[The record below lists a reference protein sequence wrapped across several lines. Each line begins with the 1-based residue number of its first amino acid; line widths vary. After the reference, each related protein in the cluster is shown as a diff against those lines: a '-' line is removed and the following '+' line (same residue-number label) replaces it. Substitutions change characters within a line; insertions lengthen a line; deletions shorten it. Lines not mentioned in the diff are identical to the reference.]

1 VGVAF
6 VVVVPVVFGV
16 DFRVVCGLAGFV
28 GGLGGRMRL
37 MVPTWSSGVM
47 TLSAIVPIAVGGLM
61 SLLAIGKDNFVSQLP
76 FVSISFAGVTFV
88 CFVFSPR
95 RGNE

>member
-1 VGVAF
+1 MF
-6 VVVVPVVFGV
+6 EV
-16 DFRVVCGLAGFV
+16 DFRVLCGLAGFA

-47 TLSAIVPIAVGGLM
+47 TLSAIVPIGVRGLI
-61 SLLAIGKDNFVSQLP
+61 SLLAVGKDNFVCRLP
-76 FVSISFAGVTFV
+76 FVSIAFAGVTFV

-95 RGNE
+95 RGDK